1 MATSSIF
8 HNIVIS
14 DPQKVDA
21 FIDAIESSIADPRP
35 KPNVSLN
42 DVLMTENDIIKMH
55 NLRKKNAGA
64 KE

>member
-1 MATSSIF
+1 M
-8 HNIVIS
+8 IS

-21 FIDAIESSIADPRP
+21 FIDAIEASIADSRP

-55 NLRKKNAGA
+55 NLRKRMLELKNEAENI
-64 KE
+64 KYSR